1 MPAGTVKRELGRGE
15 RVLPGLWR
23 LRLPL
28 PWPGVPHCNAW
39 AIRSGDGIV
48 LVDCGMHLDPD
59 DQQPGSLSQ
68 LERAMAQVGLA
79 LEQVRKLVITHAHT
93 DHWGEAATVMQ
104 HSGCELWMHP
114 DHAHGTEGER
124 DGETALAHTIEI
136 ARAGGVP
143 ERTLVRYLEQIKDAP
158 TGIAA
163 AVTADHELVNG
174 VTVDSDLGTWS
185 VYETPGH
192 APSGICLFQA
202 ERRILISGD
211 HLLGRIS
218 LYYDFGWTRDPI
230 SQFLNSL
237 ELVDALD
244 ARLCLSGH
252 GKPFADV
259 RAHVIATKAAVAD
272 RLAATRAALDRR
284 PRTALELVP
293 KIYGEQLTPATAN
306 WRLTEALCILQ
317 HLALEGLAAR
327 ESDDSTER
335 WYQP

>member
-1 MPAGTVKRELGRGE
+1 MPPGSVKRELGRGE

-48 LVDCGMHLDPD
+48 LVDCGMHLEPD
-59 DQQPGSLSQ
+59 AEQPGSVSQ
-68 LERAMAQVGLA
+68 LERALAQVGLV

-104 HSGCELWMHP
+104 RSGCELWMHP
-114 DHAHGTEGER
+114 NHAHGSERER
-124 DGETALAHTIEI
+124 DSATAMAHTMEI

-163 AVTADHELVNG
+163 AVSPDHELING
-174 VTVDSDLGTWS
+174 STVATDLGPRN
-185 VYETPGH
+185 VHETPGH
-192 APSGICLFQA
+192 APSQICLFQP

-230 SQFLNSL
+230 TEFLDSL
-237 ELVDALD
+237 DLVDRLD

-252 GKPFADV
+252 GKPFTDV
-259 RAHVIATKAAVAD
+259 HAHVIATKRAVTE
-272 RLAATRAALDRR
+272 RLAAALAALDSR
-284 PRTALELVP
+284 PRTALELIP
-293 KIYGEQLTPATAN
+293 AIYGEQLIPETAN
-306 WRLTEALCILQ
+306 WRLTEALCVLQ
-317 HLALEGLAAR
+317 HLALEGLAVR
-327 ESDDSTER
+327 ESDDLTER

>member
-1 MPAGTVKRELGRGE
+1 M
-15 RVLPGLWR
+15 PGLWR

-48 LVDCGMHLDPD
+48 LVDCGMHLDRD
-59 DQQPGSLSQ
+59 DDQPGSLSQ
-68 LERAMAQVGLA
+68 LELAMAQVGLA

-104 HSGCELWMHP
+104 QSGCELWMHP
-114 DHAHGTEGER
+114 DHAHGSERER
-124 DGETALAHTIEI
+124 DSASALAHTMEI

-143 ERTLVRYLEQIKDAP
+143 ERTLLTYLERIKDTP

-163 AVTADHELVNG
+163 IVPPDHELVNG
-174 VTVDSDLGTWS
+174 VTVESALGDWS

-192 APSGICLFQA
+192 APSEVCLFQP
-202 ERRILISGD
+202 EQRVLISGD

-218 LYYDFGWTRDPI
+218 LYYDFGWSRDPI
-230 SQFLNSL
+230 TEFLSSL
-237 ELVDALD
+237 EVVDALD

-252 GKPFADV
+252 GKPFIDV
-259 RAHVIATKAAVAD
+259 RAHVVATKQAVAD
-272 RLAATRAALDRR
+272 RLAAARSALDRR
-284 PRTALELVP
+284 PRTALELIP
-293 KIYGEQLTPATAN
+293 SIFGEQLTPQTAT
-306 WRLTEALCILQ
+306 WRLTEALCMLQ
-317 HLALEGLAAR
+317 HLCLEGFAAR
-327 ESDDSTER
+327 ESDGSTER

>member
-1 MPAGTVKRELGRGE
+1 MPSAAVKRELGRGE
-15 RVLPGLWR
+15 RVMPGLWR

-59 DQQPGSLSQ
+59 DGQPGSLRQ
-68 LERAMAQVGLA
+68 LERAMAQVGLT
-79 LEQVRKLVITHAHT
+79 LKQVRKLVITHAHT

-114 DHAHGTEGER
+114 NHAHGSERER
-124 DGETALAHTIEI
+124 DSATALAHTMEI

-143 ERTLVRYLEQIKDAP
+143 ERTLVTYLERIRDTP

-163 AVTADHELVNG
+163 IVPPDHDLVNG
-174 VTVDSDLGTWS
+174 VTVDSDLGAWS
-185 VYETPGH
+185 AYETPGH
-192 APSGICLFQA
+192 APSEVCLFQP
-202 ERRILISGD
+202 ERRVLISGD

-218 LYYDFGWTRDPI
+218 LYYDFGWSHDPI
-230 SQFLNSL
+230 ADYLTSL
-237 ELVDALD
+237 DVVEALD

-252 GKPFADV
+252 GKPFTDV
-259 RAHVIATKAAVAD
+259 HAHVVATKQAVID

-284 PRTALELVP
+284 PRTALELIP
-293 KIYGEQLTPATAN
+293 SIYGEQLIPETAN
-306 WRLTEALCILQ
+306 WRLTEALCMLQ
-317 HLALEGLAAR
+317 HLCLEGFAAR
-327 ESDDSTER
+327 ESDGPTER